1 MEITKKTVGI
11 TFCRTFLRWVVDTE
25 KCVSPYWSKVV
36 VYQKLWQ
43 TELTARC
50 FKDLKQIC
58 LVGSSYARRTGLY
71 IVGTFTKIHLFRR
84 ETQGRGSENVMWHS
98 YAE

>member
-1 MEITKKTVGI
+1 MRERRWKSQKKTVGI

-58 LVGSSYARRTGLY
+58 LVGSSYAGPERQPVYR
-71 IVGTFTKIHLFRR
+71 VPVA
-84 ETQGRGSENVMWHS
+84 SELAPRVLDPVWLHC
-98 YAE
+98 